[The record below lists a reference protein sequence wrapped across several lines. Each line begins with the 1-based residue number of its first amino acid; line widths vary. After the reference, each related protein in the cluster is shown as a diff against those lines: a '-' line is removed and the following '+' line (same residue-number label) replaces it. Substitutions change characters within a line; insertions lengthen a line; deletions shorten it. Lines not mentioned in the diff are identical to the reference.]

1 MTPTSTEDNPH
12 LRTRCDHAN
21 ETAEDYVEAIADIID
36 ESGSC
41 RCVDLAKCFAV
52 SHVTVNR
59 TVTRLEKQGLVAT
72 EPYRPI
78 LLTVKGKRL
87 AAKCRERH
95 NIVYRFLV
103 AIGIDEQTAAFDAE
117 GIEHHVSRK
126 TLQRFLELAE
136 QMDSNHEERN

>member
-1 MTPTSTEDNPH
+1 MKLSTTQTNAH
-12 LRTRCDHAN
+12 LRTRRDHAN

-36 ESGSC
+36 ESGGC
-41 RCVDLAKCFAV
+41 RCIDLAKCFAV

-59 TVTRLEKQGLVAT
+59 IVTRLQKEGLIST

-95 NIVYRFLV
+95 NIVYRFLL
-103 AIGIDEQTAAFDAE
+103 AIGIDEETATIDAE
-117 GIEHHVSRK
+117 GIEHHVSQT
-126 TLQRFLELAE
+126 TLQRFLELTE
-136 QMDSNHEERN
+136 QFVANR